1 MKKVVKIGKFE
12 KLIYTF
18 AFLLLISSPFAIVF
32 LQGTLS
38 KVNVEVEQIKK
49 QIKTQEKK
57 NESLVMQVNELTAF
71 DKVKDVVAAMGL
83 GYNNE
88 NIIVVSEQASD

>member
-1 MKKVVKIGKFE
+1 MKKKKRIKITRGE
-12 KLIYTF
+12 KLLYSMSFF
-18 AFLLLISSPFAIVF
+18 AFL
-32 LQGTLS
+32 GTLLVQVFCGAS
-38 KVNVEVEQIKK
+38 VGHLNMNVEVLKYNIE
-49 QIKTQEKK
+49 TQEKK

-88 NIIVVSEQASD
+88 NIIVVSE

>member
-1 MKKVVKIGKFE
+1 M
-12 KLIYTF
+12 
-18 AFLLLISSPFAIVF
+18 
-32 LQGTLS
+32 
-38 KVNVEVEQIKK
+38 NVEVLKYNID
-49 QIKTQEKK
+49 TQEKK

-88 NIIVVSEQASD
+88 NIIVVSE

>member
-1 MKKVVKIGKFE
+1 MAKKKKLKITRGE
-12 KLIYTF
+12 KLLYMMAFFTF
-18 AFLLLISSPFAIVF
+18 L
-32 LQGTLS
+32 GTLLVQVFCGAS
-38 KVNVEVEQIKK
+38 VGHLNMNVEVLKYNIE
-49 QIKTQEKK
+49 TQEKK

-88 NIIVVSEQASD
+88 NIIVVSE

>member
-1 MKKVVKIGKFE
+1 MANKKKLKITRGE
-12 KLIYTF
+12 KLLYMMAFFTF
-18 AFLLLISSPFAIVF
+18 L
-32 LQGTLS
+32 GTLLVQVFCGAS
-38 KVNVEVEQIKK
+38 VGHLNMNVEVLKYNIE
-49 QIKTQEKK
+49 TQEKK

-88 NIIVVSEQASD
+88 NIIVVSE